1 VTSVQAVICIFA
13 KPPVAGEVKTRL
25 AAAVGAEVAARL
37 ARAFLDD
44 TIDSVRELAW
54 AVPALASTAPVTAD
68 VPVLLQGEGDLGERI
83 ERVLRAALEQAPIAF
98 AIGAD
103 TPALPSRLLESARAA
118 LKEVDVAIG
127 PAQDGGFYLLALR
140 QCPEGLLRDLPWSSV
155 DTLQATLKRLRV
167 LGLRSRLLE
176 PWFDVDR
183 AEDLERLRALI
194 EQGALRAPRTAL
206 VLADL
211 RR

>member
-1 VTSVQAVICIFA
+1 MICIFA

-25 AAAVGAEVAARL
+25 AAGLGADVAARL

-54 AVPALASTAPVTAD
+54 AVPALASTVPVTAD

-83 ERVLRAALEQAPIAF
+83 ERVLRAALEHAPIAI

-103 TPALPSRLLESARAA
+103 TPALPSGLLESARAA
-118 LKEVDVAIG
+118 LEEVDIAIG
-127 PAQDGGFYLLALR
+127 PAEDGGFYLLALR
-140 QCPEGLLRDLPWSSV
+140 HCPEGLLRDLPWSSV
-155 DTLQATLKRLRV
+155 DTLHATLKRLRA
-167 LGLRSRLLE
+167 LGLRTRLLGT
-176 PWFDVDR
+176 WFDVDR
-183 AEDLERLRALI
+183 VEDLERLGTLI
-194 EQGALRAPRTAL
+194 EQRVLRAPRTAV